1 MYHTL
6 LTIHL
11 FAAFALAI
19 GIVVYS
25 AFVLGSPVNRA
36 TRLVAEITWGLGGLG
51 TLVFGVWLALYLDAY
66 KLYDGWII
74 AALVLWVLAT
84 GSGARASRGV
94 QPAGDDSPVAI
105 DRRTAFAHWMRTVY
119 FVALLVVMVWKPGA

>member
-1 MYHTL
+1 VYHAL

-25 AFVLGSPVNRA
+25 AFVLGSPVNA
-36 TRLVAEITWGLGGLG
+36 TTRLVAEIMWGLGGLG
-51 TLVFGVWLALYLDAY
+51 TLAFGIWLALYLDAY
-66 KLYDGWII
+66 KIYDGWII

-84 GSGARASRGV
+84 GSGAQASRGI
-94 QPAGDDSPVAI
+94 QPQGDDSAI
-105 DRRTAFAHWMRTVY
+105 VVDRRTQIAHWMRTVY
-119 FVALLVVMVWKPGA
+119 FLALLVVMVWKPGA